1 MININNDIK
10 QLLSDSQAP
19 ATQQWCE
26 EAMQQYPYF
35 SLPAL
40 LYLQR
45 SGSATAKDNKD
56 LLARLAIAS
65 SDRQSL
71 YNTLGENADVFASF
85 YPQEAPKP
93 TPSTDNT
100 IDTFLNTFG
109 NSSEK
114 ELEVLN
120 NLIFNPVPDYAD
132 ILAAEEQ
139 QSMPQQGEATSKN
152 DDLINQFIAKS
163 KEHEGHFPSTIIKAE
178 NATADNEVVTDKI
191 DKAETNDD
199 SMFSESLAKIYI
211 KQHKYSK
218 ALEIITNISLK
229 FPEKSIYFAD
239 QIRFLRK
246 LILNEQIKN
255 RK

>member
-1 MININNDIK
+1 MIDINNDIK

-35 SLPAL
+35 TLPAL

-45 SGSATAKDNKD
+45 SGTATAKDNKD

-120 NLIFNPVPDYAD
+120 NLIFNP
-132 ILAAEEQ
+132 
-139 QSMPQQGEATSKN
+139 
-152 DDLINQFIAKS
+152 
-163 KEHEGHFPSTIIKAE
+163 
-178 NATADNEVVTDKI
+178 
-191 DKAETNDD
+191 
-199 SMFSESLAKIYI
+199 
-211 KQHKYSK
+211 
-218 ALEIITNISLK
+218 EIG
-229 FPEKSIYFAD
+229 
-239 QIRFLRK
+239 
-246 LILNEQIKN
+246 
-255 RK
+255 